1 MLNIL
6 SLSLREINTYDSGSS
21 SNSTT
26 FGVFCC
32 SFGSSYSGSSGSN
45 SSSYSNLVTVKQN
58 SGNLV
63 TAVVTVIVTETVVVA
78 LINCLKNILRIN

>member
-1 MLNIL
+1 M
-6 SLSLREINTYDSGSS
+6 TVAVVV
-21 SNSTT
+21 STT
-26 FGVFCC
+26 CGVFCC

-63 TAVVTVIVTETVVVA
+63 TVVVTVVVTETVVVA
-78 LINCLKNILRIN
+78 MKRLINCPKNILKIN